1 MNQHVK
7 KWGNSLALR
16 IPASISAELGLKEN
30 DEVEIR
36 EEDGRLVVEKKGA
49 SQEPTLD
56 ELIAGITPENR
67 HEPIDWGPAV
77 GKEFW

>member
-16 IPASISAELGLKEN
+16 IPAPLSAALDLKE
-30 DEVEIR
+30 DDAVEMR
-36 EEDGRLVVEKKGA
+36 EEDGRLVIEKSTAAG
-49 SQEPTLD
+49 EPSLD
-56 ELIAGITPENR
+56 ELVSRITPDNR
-67 HEPIDWGPAV
+67 HEPIDWGPPV

>member
-16 IPASISAELGLKEN
+16 IPANLSAALNLREN
-30 DEVEIR
+30 DAVELR
-36 EEDGRLVVEKKGA
+36 EEDGKLIVEKA
-49 SQEPTLD
+49 VRLSPSLD
-56 ELIAGITPENR
+56 EMIARITPENR
-67 HEPIDWGPAV
+67 HDPIDWGPPV